1 MRFLSFTTTFC
12 LTILAYHYLG
22 YAALMKLLALVRPR
36 LVKRANITPTMTLI
50 VSAYNE
56 TAVIEQKINNSL
68 ALDYPLDKLEI
79 IFITDGSDDET
90 PDIVERFADK
100 GVKLMHDPVRRGKS
114 AAMNRAAAQAAG
126 DILVFSDAN
135 AFYLP
140 DVIHKLG
147 RNFHDETVGCVSGNK
162 TIRESDGSIG
172 QSAGLYWRY
181 ESAIKTWES
190 VAGSTVAVVGEM
202 LAVRQAC
209 FEPIPAHIINDDAYI
224 ATRLMSQ
231 GWRVLYEPEAV
242 CWETAVVSAKDEVIR
257 RQRINAGRYQLMF
270 QPQVWPWRDP
280 LTLLQLLSHK
290 FLRLLLPFF
299 MIGALLANVIL
310 VIKRGATLVMKF
322 ALVGQLFIY
331 LLALIGGLMQGSERR
346 YKLPSIAHYV
356 VNGNLTSIQG
366 LVRYLSGKQTVLWA
380 KAKREE
386 VDPIRSELA

>member
-1 MRFLSFTTTFC
+1 MRFLTSITSFC
-12 LTILAYHYLG
+12 LTVLAYHYLG
-22 YAALMKLLALVRPR
+22 YAALMKFLALVRSRP
-36 LVKRANITPTMTLI
+36 VKRADITPTMTLI

-56 TAVIEQKINNSL
+56 TAVIEQKLQNSL
-68 ALDYPLDKLEI
+68 ALDYPPDKLEI

-90 PDIVERFADK
+90 PDIVGRFVDE
-100 GVKLMHDPVRRGKS
+100 GVILMHEPVRRGKS
-114 AAMNRAAAQAAG
+114 AAMNRAAARATG

-140 DVIHKLG
+140 DVLRKLG
-147 RNFHDETVGCVSGNK
+147 RNFQDETVGCVSGNK
-162 TIRESDGSIG
+162 TIRHSDGSIG

-190 VAGSTVAVVGEM
+190 MAGSTVAVVGEM
-202 LAVRQAC
+202 LAVRHAY

-242 CWETAVVSAKDEVIR
+242 CWETAVVSAKDESIR

-270 QPQVWPWRDP
+270 QPQVWPWQYP
-280 LTLLQLLSHK
+280 LTLFQLFSHK

-299 MIGALLANVIL
+299 MIGALFANVFL
-310 VIKRGATLVMKF
+310 VAKRGANFLMKLTF
-322 ALVGQLFIY
+322 IGQLFVY
-331 LLALIGGLMQGSERR
+331 LLALIGWVTQGNEKRN
-346 YKLPSIAHYV
+346 KLPAVAYYV
-356 VNGNLTSIQG
+356 VNGNLTSLQG

-386 VDPIRSELA
+386 ID